1 MEKTLELIGSVQPGQ
16 KFYVRNGMLEIERN
30 PRHFATIARRWYT
43 STNRTKTI
51 GLIEKIVHD
60 AVNERIVPV
69 EQINVVRSGLENLQ
83 KTYQSDPKTVAHL
96 NKILGFID
104 YNVKTDALDRYIWR
118 SLSGPSTPISFPP
131 LPSCAITVSTGAK
144 GQILSTSSSATS
156 EQFRVGS
163 LPKSS
168 RTL

>member
-16 KFYVRNGMLEIERN
+16 KFYLRNGILEIERN
-30 PRHFATIARRWYT
+30 PWHLTSIARRWYT
-43 STNRTKTI
+43 SVNRNVTI
-51 GLIEKIVHD
+51 QHIEDVIKKV
-60 AVNERIVPV
+60 VNERSVPV
-69 EQINVVRSGLENLQ
+69 DRIEVAKNGLENLMI
-83 KTYQSDPKTVAHL
+83 TYKSDPNTVAHL

-104 YNVKTDALDRYIWR
+104 YNIKSVALDKYIWR
-118 SLSGPSTPISFPP
+118 SSSGTSHPISFPP
-131 LPSCAITVSTGAK
+131 SPSCAITVLTGAK

>member
-16 KFYVRNGMLEIERN
+16 KFYLRNGILEIERN
-30 PRHFATIARRWYT
+30 PWHLSSIARRWYT
-43 STNRTKTI
+43 SVNRATTI
-51 GLIEKIVHD
+51 NHIEQIIKH
-60 AVNERIVPV
+60 AVNERVDGIEVA
-69 EQINVVRSGLENLQ
+69 RCGLENLMITYKSDQ
-83 KTYQSDPKTVAHL
+83 KTVEHL

-104 YNVKTDALDRYIWR
+104 YNIKSVALDKYIWR
-118 SLSGPSTPISFPP
+118 NSLGTSRPISFPP
-131 LPSCAITVSTGAK
+131 SPSCAITVLTGAK

-163 LPKSS
+163 LQKSS